1 MSSTNQIIQ
10 QVYYARMRI
19 ISKSPDQTRQA
30 ARDVG
35 PVIKGDGNTTYLCG
49 DYETTVLETVVPSQA
64 STLFHVQVR
73 HLKLSGV

>member
-10 QVYYARMRI
+10 QVYYARMRV
-19 ISKSPDQTRQA
+19 ISKPPDQTRQA

-49 DYETTVLETVVPSQA
+49 D
-64 STLFHVQVR
+64 
-73 HLKLSGV
+73 